1 MGSRLTV
8 VVDTNT
14 AIYLL
19 GNKLA
24 DPLTADDYSVSVI
37 TQIELLSYPSL
48 TADEEARVSEFLETV
63 AIIDLTAEVRDAAI
77 RLRRDHRLRVPD
89 AIIAGTALVLDAELL
104 TNDARLLRVDGLRS
118 RSVPLVDD

>member
-1 MGSRLTV
+1 MTV

-63 AIIDLTAEVRDAAI
+63 AIIDLTAEVRDAPI
-77 RLRRDHRLRVPD
+77 RLRRDHRMRVPD